1 VAGGFNATEH
11 LIKRG
16 HRRIGFINGENWMD
30 AATDRLRGY
39 RQALATHDIAFDKEL
54 IREGDWLPLQGY
66 HLAKELLSMAKR
78 PTAILCA
85 NDLMALGAIEAAAE
99 LGIQVPEDLSIMGYD
114 DQELARYTHPP
125 LSTLVLPNYQMGR
138 HAAELLID
146 AFTSG
151 RQLRTGLIK
160 VDGPVVERGSVQS
173 VKVRQFT

>member
-1 VAGGFNATEH
+1 MRGF
-11 LIKRG
+11 
-16 HRRIGFINGENWMD
+16 
-30 AATDRLRGY
+30 
-39 RQALATHDIAFDKEL
+39 RQALATHDIPFNKDL
-54 IREGDWLPLQGY
+54 VREGDWLPLTGY
-66 HLAKELLSMAKR
+66 QLAKELLHMKNP

-99 LGIQVPEDLSIMGYD
+99 LGIEVPGGVSSMGYD

-151 RQLRTGLIK
+151 RQIRTGVVK
-160 VDGPVVERGSVQS
+160 VDGPVVERGSV
-173 VKVRQFT
+173 KAL